1 MGRLTLVMMMPSA
14 AIPKGSA
21 MKSRGELE
29 ADLAQVVARF
39 QKEAFGRGP
48 VETRAVLRDGLAFA
62 YSRGV
67 LTAAE
72 ARLAQAGADPPDG
85 ELIRQ
90 LRRRVVDHGRGE
102 LRAAI
107 EGVLGVAVRAVLVD
121 ASPETDEAAF
131 VFTLDR
137 PVECRPNGTG

>member
-1 MGRLTLVMMMPSA
+1 
-14 AIPKGSA
+14 

-29 ADLAQVVARF
+29 AELAQVVARF

-48 VETRAVLRDGLAFA
+48 VETRAVLRDGLALA
-62 YSRGV
+62 CSRGV
-67 LTAAE
+67 LTASE
-72 ARLAQAGADPPDG
+72 ARLAQAGAGLPDG

-90 LRRRVVDHGRGE
+90 LRRRVVCQSRDE
-102 LRAAI
+102 LRVAVEAA
-107 EGVLGVAVRAVLVD
+107 LGVPVRAILVD

-137 PVECRPNGTG
+137 PVECRPNGSPAG